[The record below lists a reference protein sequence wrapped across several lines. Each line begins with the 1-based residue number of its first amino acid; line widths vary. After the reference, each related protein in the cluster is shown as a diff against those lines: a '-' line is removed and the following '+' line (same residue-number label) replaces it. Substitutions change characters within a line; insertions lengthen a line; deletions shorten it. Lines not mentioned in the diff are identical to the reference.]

1 MLKKKEFLH
10 YSKQCIDHTDLK
22 CIEKVLKSDFLT
34 TGPEVKKFENKLSN
48 YVGSKYAVVCS
59 NGSVALYLA
68 CLSLNLPK
76 GTKIIIPSITFAAAA
91 NVAKMLDFKIIF
103 CDVESSSGLVTKN
116 ILEDTIIENKITK
129 GLFLPVHLNGQ
140 SVDLP
145 EISKVCNKYSISI
158 IEDAS
163 HALGTKIMKRKKISK
178 IGSCDYS
185 KMTTFSFHPV
195 KNITMGEGGAITTND
210 KTLYEKII
218 LLRNNGIQRDPKF
231 FSNKGAYD
239 KNNILNPNHYE
250 IQSIG
255 LNFRASDLNCA
266 LGTNQL
272 NKIEKFIIKRK
283 KIVERYDEKFSS
295 LADFLKPVK
304 KFNFCNTSYHLYVLL
319 IDFEKI
325 GLTRAHIINQLKNRN
340 IGVQVHY
347 PPLHLQKIYGFSKKL
362 TGSEEY
368 YKKCLSLPLF
378 PQLTF
383 SDVDYVAMQ
392 LKNLIKKI

>member
-1 MLKKKEFLH
+1 ML
-10 YSKQCIDHTDLK
+10 
-22 CIEKVLKSDFLT
+22 
-34 TGPEVKKFENKLSN
+34 N
-48 YVGSKYAVVCS
+48 
-59 NGSVALYLA
+59 
-68 CLSLNLPK
+68 
-76 GTKIIIPSITFAAAA
+76 
-91 NVAKMLDFKIIF
+91 FKIIF
-103 CDVESSSGLVTKN
+103 CDVEPTSGLVTKN
-116 ILEDTIIENKITK
+116 ILEKTIVENKIKK

-145 EISKVCNKYSISI
+145 EISKVCNKYGISI

-163 HALGTKIMKRKKISK
+163 HALGTKIMKNQKISK

-218 LLRNNGIQRDPKF
+218 LLRNNGIQRDPKL
-231 FSNKGAYD
+231 FSNKSAYD

-283 KIVERYDEKFSS
+283 EIVERYDEKFSDV
-295 LADFLKPVK
+295 ADLLKPVK
-304 KFNFCNTSYHLYVLL
+304 KFNFCNTSYHLYVVL

-325 GLTRAHIINQLKNRN
+325 DVTRAHMISQLKNRN

-347 PPLHLQKIYGFSKKL
+347 PPLHLQKIYGYSKKL
-362 TGSEEY
+362 SGSEEY
-368 YKKCLSLPLF
+368 YRKCLSLPLF

-383 SDVDYVAMQ
+383 NDVDYVVKHV
-392 LKNLIKKI
+392 KNLINKT